1 MKKLILIL
9 ASAPMF
15 AQLNQTNIIKGFKT
29 PEEVMRL
36 FLEKNTLKEVKTIVI
51 PVDQNG
57 LVIKDSILIVDKHNQ
72 EIKRDDTEAFCAV
85 VAGYVFKLSNC
96 KRLINTYL
104 INNK

>member
-15 AQLNQTNIIKGFKT
+15 AQLNQSSILKGFKT

-36 FLEKNTLKEVKTIVI
+36 FLEKNTLKEVNTIVI

-72 EIKRDDTEAFCAV
+72 EIKREDTEAFCAV
-85 VAGYVFKLSNC
+85 VSGYVFKPNN
-96 KRLINTYL
+96 KRKIQTYL
-104 INNK
+104 ITNR